1 MAHIF
6 VHHAEDPQGHAL
18 AALVKHCD
26 TQTHRRFQFL
36 VIDGASSI
44 QRMNNFLRE
53 HGLSRTVVR
62 LPFIILIQRDS
73 ENTVVR
79 RSVLHGPPLQQW
91 LGEMVDALLDTPG
104 MSPMRVKQMFLDP
117 FISPHLIRLIQH
129 TSAAIEPMMTLP
141 MQPPPEKP
149 KRPKVEVVAP
159 PPPPPPAF
167 IEEVEEPEENT
178 DDDPMHT
185 DGVTLSMA
193 TMPVPKQGLRDAPLA
208 KKGRKDD
215 HLQNAKERDAMIQR
229 KKSW

>member
-53 HGLSRTVVR
+53 HGLSRTVVK
-62 LPFIILIQRDS
+62 LPFIILIQRDWDKA
-73 ENTVVR
+73 VVR
-79 RSVLHGPPLQQW
+79 RSVLHGPSLQQW

-104 MSPMRVKQMFLDP
+104 MSPMRAKQMFLDP
-117 FISPHLIRLIQH
+117 FISSHLLRLIQVQH
-129 TSAAIEPMMTLP
+129 PSVTVEPM
-141 MQPPPEKP
+141 MQPPPMQP
-149 KRPKVEVVAP
+149 KRPKVEMAPPVP

-167 IEEVEEPEENT
+167 IEEVEDAEENT
-178 DDDPMHT
+178 DDDAMHT
-185 DGVTLSMA
+185 DGVALSMA
-193 TMPVPKQGLRDAPLA
+193 TMPIPNHGQRKDAPLA
-208 KKGRKDD
+208 KKGD
-215 HLQNAKERDAMIQR
+215 HMQNAKERDAMIQR
-229 KKSW
+229 RSW

>member
-53 HGLSRTVVR
+53 HGLSRTVVK

-73 ENTVVR
+73 DKAVVR

-91 LGEMVDALLDTPG
+91 FGEMVDALLDTPG
-104 MSPMRVKQMFLDP
+104 MSPMRAREMFLDP
-117 FISPHLIRLIQH
+117 FISSHLLRLIQH
-129 TSAAIEPMMTLP
+129 TSVTVEHMLPPP
-141 MQPPPEKP
+141 MQP
-149 KRPKVEVVAP
+149 KRPKV
-159 PPPPPPAF
+159 
-167 IEEVEEPEENT
+167 
-178 DDDPMHT
+178 
-185 DGVTLSMA
+185 
-193 TMPVPKQGLRDAPLA
+193 
-208 KKGRKDD
+208 
-215 HLQNAKERDAMIQR
+215 
-229 KKSW
+229 